1 MTYEELLA
9 ENFHLRARIRELEQ
23 EIAGLRGYGSSLL
36 CEPESPPYGSGAMRT
51 ERNREAE
58 IQRRLDIFRGLFRG
72 REDVF
77 AQRFVS
83 SKTGKSGYQ
92 PVCKNRWSSE
102 CNEHK
107 RKCEGCP
114 FREFAPLDE
123 AVLRKHLDKDAKEKD
138 VIGIYP
144 ILEDNT
150 AYFLCADF
158 DDKNCEHGYQD
169 DVLSYLRI
177 CKEWDVPAYI
187 ERSRSGKGAHV
198 WIFFADPV
206 LATDAR
212 RLGFAIIGAAMEN
225 NARLDMKSYDRFLPN
240 QDFLPKGGFGNLIA
254 LPLQGLARKS
264 GNSVFV
270 DESFEAF
277 RDQWSLLSSTRKLT
291 SSEFKAI
298 LAKHAYQIELSS
310 SSETKPWETPK
321 PDRISFED
329 FFGPVKFVRA
339 DGLYVPIKSVSGKV
353 LRHLKGL
360 SSFRNPKY
368 YELLNARKPLYHTPS
383 LVTCY
388 EMTEDYIKLPRGCE
402 DALIELL
409 QSNFSAWEEDNQTNA
424 GRTIDVSFSGELRP
438 EQEVAVQRLLS
449 YNNGVLAA
457 TTAFGKTVAA
467 IGMIARRKTNTLI
480 LVHSKALL
488 EQWKEEIEKFL
499 IINEPELATEKKK
512 GRGRKKAFSLVG
524 LLDGSRNTLHGII
537 DIAVFNS
544 ALSEEGVKPFV
555 RNYGMVIADEC
566 HHLGAIGYERVLKY
580 VNARYVYGLSATPS
594 RQDGMTP
601 IVFMQCG
608 PIRYKSDAKAQMSRQ
623 SFSRVLIPRFTPFRA
638 IEEKGNALQ
647 YLADL
652 ANDRARNELIVQ
664 DVVSELDEGR
674 TPIIL
679 TKRKDHI
686 SILADMLAP
695 YCRNVVQLIGTALA
709 KEKRQAMERLK
720 SIPETEPL
728 IIIATGK
735 YVGEGFNYPRLDT
748 LFIVLPVA
756 YPNIVQQYTGR
767 LHREYAGKTEVRV
780 YDYIDIHVPV
790 IANMYGKRLKCYAP
804 IGYAR
809 QETDALE
816 QNPLN
821 IVLGPDTFLS
831 VLVGD
836 IEAAQ
841 SSVVL
846 SCETVQYMRGTLAKA
861 LKPLVIRGVDCCVI
875 IRKPSFRDEDFIRAG
890 IKLVQTDMQPIRAAV
905 IDRSVLWFGS
915 IDLAG
920 SHHQEEDNVMR
931 VLAPV
936 IASEMLEYMMDNS
949 FLS

>member
-1 MTYEELLA
+1 MTYEELQA
-9 ENFHLRARIRELEQ
+9 ENRRLRARIHELEQ
-23 EIAGLRGYGSSLL
+23 ENARLKGYGSSSL
-36 CEPESPPYGSGAMRT
+36 CEPEPPKYGSGPMPP
-51 ERNREAE
+51 EWNRDAE

-92 PVCKNRWSSE
+92 PVCKNRWSDG
-102 CNEHK
+102 CIEHK

-114 FREFAPLDE
+114 FREFVPLDE
-123 AVLRKHLDKDAKEKD
+123 AVIRRHLDKDAKETD

-150 AYFLCADF
+150 VYFLCADF

-169 DVLSYLRI
+169 DVLSYVHVCR
-177 CKEWDVPAYI
+177 EWDIPAYI

-198 WIFFADPV
+198 WVFFEEPV
-206 LATDAR
+206 LAADAR
-212 RLGFAIIGAAMEN
+212 RLGFAIIGAAMESN
-225 NARLDMKSYDRFLPN
+225 VRLEMKSYDRFLPN

-254 LPLQGLARKS
+254 LPLQGLARKN

-270 DESFEAF
+270 DEGFVACQ
-277 RDQWSLLSSTRKLT
+277 DQWSLLSSARKL
-291 SSEFKAI
+291 SVSKLKSI
-298 LAKHAYQIELSS
+298 LAVHPYQIELSS
-310 SSETKPWETPK
+310 SSETKPWEMPK

-329 FFGPVKFVRA
+329 FHSPVKLVRA
-339 DGLYVPIKSVSGKV
+339 NGLYVPIKSISGKV
-353 LRHLKGL
+353 LKHLRGFA
-360 SSFRNPKY
+360 SFRNPKY

-383 LVTCY
+383 LVCCY
-388 EMTEDYIKLPRGCE
+388 EMMEDYLKLPRGCE
-402 DALIELL
+402 DAVIELL
-409 QSNFSAWEEDNQTNA
+409 QSNFSAWEEDDQTNA

-438 EQEVAVQRLLS
+438 DQEAAVQRLLA

-467 IGMIARRKTNTLI
+467 IGMIARRRVNTLI

-499 IINEPELATEKKK
+499 IINEPITEAEKK
-512 GRGRKKAFSLVG
+512 GRGRKKAFSPIG
-524 LLDGSRNTLHGII
+524 LLDGGRNTLHGII

-544 ALSEEGVKPFV
+544 ALSEDDVKPFV

-566 HHLGAIGYERVLKY
+566 HHSGAIGYERVLKY
-580 VNARYVYGLSATPS
+580 VNARYVYGLSATPT

-623 SFSRVLIPRFTPFRA
+623 SFSRILIPRFTPFRA
-638 IEEKGNALQ
+638 IEEKGALQ
-647 YLADL
+647 YLGDL

-664 DVVSELDEGR
+664 DIVSELNEGR
-674 TPIIL
+674 TPIVL

-695 YCRNVVQLIGTALA
+695 YCRNVILLIGTASTR
-709 KEKRQAMERLK
+709 EKREAMERLK
-720 SIPETEPL
+720 NIPDTEPL
-728 IIIATGK
+728 IVIATGK

-748 LFIVLPVA
+748 LFIALPVA

-767 LHREYAGKTEVRV
+767 LHRDYEGKTEVRV

-809 QETDALE
+809 QAAEALE
-816 QNPLN
+816 QNPQN
-821 IVLGPDTFLS
+821 IVLGPDAFLPI
-831 VLVGD
+831 LTGD

-841 SSVVL
+841 SLVVL
-846 SCETVQYMRGTLAKA
+846 SCESLQYMKGTLAKS
-861 LKPLVIRGVDCCVI
+861 LQSLGIRGVECCII
-875 IRKPSFRDEDFIRAG
+875 IRKPSSRDEDFIRAG
-890 IKLVQTDMQPIRAAV
+890 VKLVQTEGQTIRAAV
-905 IDRSVLWFGS
+905 IDRSLLWFGS

-920 SHHQEEDNVMR
+920 GHHREEEDNVMR
-931 VLAPV
+931 VLAPL
-936 IASEMLEYMMDNS
+936 IASEMLGYIM
-949 FLS
+949 

>member
-1 MTYEELLA
+1 MTYEDLLA
-9 ENFHLRARIRELEQ
+9 ENLRLRARIHELEQ
-23 EIAGLRGYGSSLL
+23 ENARLKGYGSSFL
-36 CEPESPPYGSGAMRT
+36 CEPEPPQYGSGPMLPKLG
-51 ERNREAE
+51 REAE

-72 REDVF
+72 REDIF
-77 AQRFVS
+77 ARRFVS

-92 PVCKNRWSSE
+92 PVCKNRWSDG
-102 CNEHK
+102 CAEHK

-114 FREFAPLDE
+114 FKEFIPLDE
-123 AVLRKHLDKDAKEKD
+123 AIIRRHLDKDAKETD

-150 AYFLCADF
+150 VYFLCADF

-169 DVLSYLRI
+169 DVLSYVRV
-177 CKEWDVPAYI
+177 CKEWGVPAYI

-198 WIFFADPV
+198 WIFFGEPI
-206 LATDAR
+206 LAADAR
-212 RLGFAIIGAAMEN
+212 RLGFAIIGAAMESN
-225 NARLDMKSYDRFLPN
+225 VRLDMKSYDRFLPN
-240 QDFLPKGGFGNLIA
+240 QDFLPKGGCGNLIA

-270 DESFEAF
+270 DEDFEAYP
-277 RDQWSLLSSTRKLT
+277 DQWPLLSSARKLT
-291 SSEFKAI
+291 ASELKAI
-298 LAKHAYQIELSS
+298 LANHAYQIELSS

-329 FFGPVKFVRA
+329 FHSPVKFVRA
-339 DGLYVPIKSVSGKV
+339 NGLYVPIKSVSGKV

-360 SSFRNPKY
+360 ASFRNPKY

-383 LVTCY
+383 LVICY
-388 EMTEDYIKLPRGCE
+388 EMTEDYLKLPRGCE
-402 DALIELL
+402 DAVIELL
-409 QSNFSAWEEDNQTNA
+409 QSNFAVWDENDQTNA
-424 GRTIDVSFSGELRP
+424 GRTIDISFSGELRP
-438 EQEVAVQRLLS
+438 EQEAAVQRLLA

-467 IGMIARRKTNTLI
+467 IGMIAQRKTNTLI

-499 IINEPELATEKKK
+499 IINESEPALEEKK
-512 GRGRKKAFSLVG
+512 GRGRKKAFSPVG

-544 ALSEEGVKPFV
+544 ALSEDGVKPFV

-566 HHLGAIGYERVLKY
+566 HHSGAIGYERVLKY
-580 VNARYVYGLSATPS
+580 VNARYVYGLSATPT

-647 YLADL
+647 YLGDL

-664 DVVSELDEGR
+664 DVVSELNEGR

-686 SILADMLAP
+686 SILAEMLAP
-695 YCRNVVQLIGTALA
+695 YCRNVVQLIGTASA
-709 KEKRQAMERLK
+709 KEKRLAMDRLK

-728 IIIATGK
+728 IVIATGK

-748 LFIVLPVA
+748 LFIALPVA

-767 LHREYAGKTEVRV
+767 LHRDFEGKTEVRV

-809 QETDALE
+809 QVADALE
-816 QNPLN
+816 QNPQN
-821 IVLGPDTFLS
+821 IVLGPDTFLP
-831 VLVGD
+831 VLVDD

-846 SCETVQYMRGTLAKA
+846 SCESVQYMKVTLAKA
-861 LKPLVIRGVDCCVI
+861 IQSLASRGVECWIV
-875 IRKPSFRDEDFIRAG
+875 IRKPSSRDEDFMRAG
-890 IKLVQTDMQPIRAAV
+890 IKIVQTERQSIRSAV
-905 IDRSVLWFGS
+905 IDRSLLWFGS

-920 SHHQEEDNVMR
+920 SQHKTENNVMR

-936 IASEMLEYMMDNS
+936 IASEMLGYILNACEI
-949 FLS
+949 

>member
-9 ENFHLRARIRELEQ
+9 ENLRLRERILELEQ
-23 EIAGLRGYGSSLL
+23 ENARLKGYGSSLL
-36 CEPESPPYGSGAMRT
+36 CEPEPPQYGSGRMRP
-51 ERNREAE
+51 ERNRDAE
-58 IQRRLDIFRGLFRG
+58 IHRRLNIFRGLFRG
-72 REDVF
+72 RDDVF

-83 SKTGKSGYQ
+83 RAGKAGYQ
-92 PVCKNRWSSE
+92 PVCKNRWSPE
-102 CNEHK
+102 CTEHK

-114 FREFAPLDE
+114 FREFIPLDDT
-123 AVLRKHLDKDAKEKD
+123 AIRRHLDKNAKEKD

-150 AYFLCADF
+150 VYFLCADF
-158 DDKNCEHGYQD
+158 DDKNCEHGYKD
-169 DVLSYLRI
+169 DVLSYIRV
-177 CKEWDVPAYI
+177 CKEWGVPAYI
-187 ERSRSGKGAHV
+187 ERSRSGRGAHV
-198 WIFFADPV
+198 WIFFEEPI
-206 LATDAR
+206 LAADAR
-212 RLGFAIIGAAMEN
+212 RLGFAIIDAAMESN
-225 NARLDMKSYDRFLPN
+225 VRLDMKSYDRFLPN

-254 LPLQGLARKS
+254 IPLQGLARKS

-270 DESFEAF
+270 DESFDAF
-277 RDQWSLLSSTRKLT
+277 KDQWSLLSSVRKL
-291 SSEFKAI
+291 SASELKSI
-298 LAKHAYQIELSS
+298 LATHAYQIELSS

-329 FFGPVKFVRA
+329 FHSPVKLVRA
-339 DGLYVPIKSVSGKV
+339 NGVYVPIKNVSGKV

-360 SSFRNPKY
+360 ASFRNPKY

-388 EMTEDYIKLPRGCE
+388 EMTEDYLKLPRGCE
-402 DALIELL
+402 DAVIELL
-409 QSNFSAWEEDNQTNA
+409 QTNFSAWEEDDQTNA
-424 GRTIDVSFSGELRP
+424 GGTIDVSFSGELRP
-438 EQEVAVQRLLS
+438 EQEAAVQRLVA

-467 IGMIARRKTNTLI
+467 IGMIARKRTNTLI

-499 IINEPELATEKKK
+499 IINEPEPATEEKK
-512 GRGRKKAFSLVG
+512 GRGRRKAFSPVG
-524 LLDGSRNTLHGII
+524 LLDGSRNTMHGII

-544 ALSEEGVKPFV
+544 ALSEDGVKPFV

-566 HHLGAIGYERVLKY
+566 HHSGAIGYERVLKY
-580 VNARYVYGLSATPS
+580 VNARFVYGLSATPT

-638 IEEKGNALQ
+638 IEDKGALQ
-647 YLADL
+647 YLGDL
-652 ANDRARNELIVQ
+652 ANDRARNDLIVQ
-664 DVVSELDEGR
+664 DVVSELNEGR

-686 SILADMLAP
+686 SILSDMLAP
-695 YCRNVVQLIGTALA
+695 FCRNVVQLIGTASA
-709 KEKRQAMERLK
+709 KEKRLAIDRLK

-728 IIIATGK
+728 IVIATGK

-748 LFIVLPVA
+748 LFIALPIA

-767 LHREYAGKTEVRV
+767 LHRDYEGKTEVRV

-809 QETDALE
+809 QVSEVLD
-816 QNPLN
+816 QIPQN
-821 IVLGPDTFLS
+821 IVLGPESFLP

-846 SCETVQYMRGTLAKA
+846 SCESVQYMKGTLAKA
-861 LKPLVIRGVDCCVI
+861 LQSLGVRGVECCII
-875 IRKPSFRDEDFIRAG
+875 IRKPSSRDEDFTKAG
-890 IKLVQTDMQPIRAAV
+890 IKLVQTDKQPIRAAV
-905 IDRSVLWFGS
+905 IDRSLLWFGS

-920 SHHQEEDNVMR
+920 SHHKEEDNVMR
-931 VLAPV
+931 VLASV
-936 IASEMLEYMMDNS
+936 IASEMMGYILGES
-949 FLS
+949 

>member
-9 ENFHLRARIRELEQ
+9 ENLRLKERIQELEQ
-23 EIAGLRGYGSSLL
+23 ENARLKGYGSSML
-36 CEPESPPYGSGAMRT
+36 CEPEPPQYGSGRMQP
-51 ERNREAE
+51 ERNRDAE
-58 IQRRLDIFRGLFRG
+58 IHRRLNIFRALFRG
-72 REDVF
+72 RDDVF

-83 SKTGKSGYQ
+83 KAGKAGYQ
-92 PVCKNRWSSE
+92 PVCKNRWSPE
-102 CNEHK
+102 CTEHK

-114 FREFAPLDE
+114 FREFIPLDE
-123 AVLRKHLDKDAKEKD
+123 TAIRRHLDKDAKEKD

-150 AYFLCADF
+150 VYFLCADF
-158 DDKNCEHGYQD
+158 DDKNCEHDYQN
-169 DVLSYLRI
+169 DVLSYVSI
-177 CKEWDVPAYI
+177 CKEWGVPAYI
-187 ERSRSGKGAHV
+187 ERSRSGRGAHV
-198 WIFFADPV
+198 WIFFEDPI
-206 LATDAR
+206 LAADAR
-212 RLGFAIIGAAMEN
+212 RLGFAIIGTAMESN
-225 NARLDMKSYDRFLPN
+225 VRLDMKSYDRFLPN
-240 QDFLPKGGFGNLIA
+240 QDFMPKGGFGNLIA

-264 GNSVFV
+264 RNSVFV

-277 RDQWSLLSSTRKLT
+277 KDQWSLLSSARKLST
-291 SSEFKAI
+291 SELKSI
-298 LAKHAYQIELSS
+298 LATHAYQIELSS

-329 FFGPVKFVRA
+329 FHSPVKLVRA
-339 DGLYVPIKSVSGKV
+339 NGVYVPIKNVSGKV

-360 SSFRNPKY
+360 ASFRNPKY

-383 LVTCY
+383 LVSCY
-388 EMTEDYIKLPRGCE
+388 EMTEDYLKLPRGCE
-402 DALIELL
+402 DAVIELL
-409 QSNFSAWEEDNQTNA
+409 QSNFSAWEEDDQTNA
-424 GRTIDVSFSGELRP
+424 GRTINVSFSGELRP
-438 EQEVAVQRLLS
+438 EQNEAVQRLLACNS
-449 YNNGVLAA
+449 GVLAA

-499 IINEPELATEKKK
+499 IISEPEPAIEEEK
-512 GRGRKKAFSLVG
+512 GRRRRKVFSPVG

-544 ALSEEGVKPFV
+544 ALSEDGVKPFV

-566 HHLGAIGYERVLKY
+566 HHSGAIGYERVLKY
-580 VNARYVYGLSATPS
+580 VNARYVYGLSATPT

-608 PIRYKSDAKAQMSRQ
+608 PIRYMSDAKAQMSRQ

-638 IEEKGNALQ
+638 IEGKGNALQ
-647 YLADL
+647 YLGDL
-652 ANDRARNELIVQ
+652 ASDRARNELIVQ
-664 DVVSELDEGR
+664 DVVSELNEGR

-686 SILADMLAP
+686 SIFADMLAP
-695 YCRNVVQLIGTALA
+695 FCRNVVQLIGTASA
-709 KEKRQAMERLK
+709 KEKRLAMGRLK

-728 IIIATGK
+728 IVIATGK

-748 LFIVLPVA
+748 LFIALPVA

-767 LHREYAGKTEVRV
+767 LHRDYEGKTEVRV

-809 QETDALE
+809 QMADALE
-816 QNPLN
+816 PNPQN
-821 IVLGPDTFLS
+821 IVLAPDAFLP
-831 VLVGD
+831 VLVSD
-836 IEAAQ
+836 IETAR

-846 SCETVQYMRGTLAKA
+846 SCESVQYMKGTMARA
-861 LKPLVIRGVDCCVI
+861 LQSLGVRGVECCII
-875 IRKPSFRDEDFIRAG
+875 IRKPSSRDEDFIRAG
-890 IKLVQTDMQPIRAAV
+890 IKLVETERQPIRAAV
-905 IDRSVLWFGS
+905 IDRSLLWFGS

-920 SHHQEEDNVMR
+920 SNHNKEDNVMR

-936 IASEMLEYMMDNS
+936 IASEMMGYILGES
-949 FLS
+949 

>member
-9 ENFHLRARIRELEQ
+9 ENLRLRERILELEQ
-23 EIAGLRGYGSSLL
+23 ENARLKGYGSSLL
-36 CEPESPPYGSGAMRT
+36 CEPEPPQYGSGRMQP
-51 ERNREAE
+51 ERNRDAE
-58 IQRRLDIFRGLFRG
+58 IQRRFNIFRGLFRG
-72 REDVF
+72 RDDVF

-83 SKTGKSGYQ
+83 KAGKAGYQ
-92 PVCKNRWSSE
+92 PVCKNRWSPE
-102 CNEHK
+102 CIEHK

-114 FREFAPLDE
+114 FREFIPLDE
-123 AVLRKHLDKDAKEKD
+123 TAIRRHLDKDAKEKD

-150 AYFLCADF
+150 VYFLCADF

-169 DVLSYLRI
+169 DVLSYVRV
-177 CKEWDVPAYI
+177 CKEWGIPAYI

-198 WIFFADPV
+198 WIFFEEPI
-206 LATDAR
+206 LAADAR
-212 RLGFAIIGAAMEN
+212 RLGFAILGTAMESN
-225 NARLDMKSYDRFLPN
+225 VRLDMKSYDRFLPN

-254 LPLQGLARKS
+254 LPLQGLTRKS

-277 RDQWSLLSSTRKLT
+277 QDQWSLLSSARKLT
-291 SSEFKAI
+291 ASELKAI
-298 LAKHAYQIELSS
+298 LANHAYQIELSS

-329 FFGPVKFVRA
+329 FHSPVKLVRA
-339 DGLYVPIKSVSGKV
+339 NGLYVPIKSVSGKV

-360 SSFRNPKY
+360 ASFRNPKY

-383 LVTCY
+383 LVRCY
-388 EMTEDYIKLPRGCE
+388 EMTEDYLKLPRGCE
-402 DALIELL
+402 DAVIELL
-409 QSNFSAWEEDNQTNA
+409 QSNFSAWEEDDQTNA

-438 EQEVAVQRLLS
+438 EQKEAVQRLLAC
-449 YNNGVLAA
+449 NNGVLAA

-499 IINEPELATEKKK
+499 IINEWEPASEEAK
-512 GRGRKKAFSLVG
+512 GRGRKKAFSPVG

-544 ALSEEGVKPFV
+544 ALSEDGVKPFV

-566 HHLGAIGYERVLKY
+566 HHSGAIGYERVLKY
-580 VNARYVYGLSATPS
+580 VNARYVYGLSATPT

-623 SFSRVLIPRFTPFRA
+623 SFSRVLIPKFTPFRA
-638 IEEKGNALQ
+638 IEDKGALQ
-647 YLADL
+647 YLGDL
-652 ANDRARNELIVQ
+652 ANDRARNDLIVQ
-664 DVVSELDEGR
+664 DVVSELNEGR

-686 SILADMLAP
+686 SILSDMLAP
-695 YCRNVVQLIGTALA
+695 FCRNVVQLIGTASA
-709 KEKRQAMERLK
+709 KEKRLAMDRLK

-728 IIIATGK
+728 IVIATGK

-748 LFIVLPVA
+748 LFIALPVA

-767 LHREYAGKTEVRV
+767 LHRDYEGKTEVRV

-790 IANMYGKRLKCYAP
+790 IANMYGKRLNCYAP

-809 QETDALE
+809 QVSEALD
-816 QNPLN
+816 QIPQN
-821 IVLGPDTFLS
+821 IVLGPETFLPL
-831 VLVGD
+831 LVCD

-846 SCETVQYMRGTLAKA
+846 SCESVQYMKGTLAKA
-861 LKPLVIRGVDCCVI
+861 LQSLGVRGVECCII
-875 IRKPSFRDEDFIRAG
+875 IRKPSSRDEDFTKAG
-890 IKLVQTDMQPIRAAV
+890 IKLVQTDKQPIRAAV
-905 IDRSVLWFGS
+905 IDRSLLWFGS

-920 SHHQEEDNVMR
+920 SHHKEEDNVMR

-936 IASEMLEYMMDNS
+936 IASEMMGYILGES
-949 FLS
+949 

>member
-9 ENFHLRARIRELEQ
+9 ENLRLRERIHELEQ
-23 EIAGLRGYGSSLL
+23 ENARLKGYCSSLL
-36 CEPESPPYGSGAMRT
+36 CEPEPPQYGNGRMQP
-51 ERNREAE
+51 ERNRDAE
-58 IQRRLDIFRGLFRG
+58 IQRRLNIFRGLFRG
-72 REDVF
+72 RDDVF

-83 SKTGKSGYQ
+83 KAGKAGYQ
-92 PVCKNRWSSE
+92 PVCKNRWSPE
-102 CNEHK
+102 CIEHK

-114 FREFAPLDE
+114 FREFVPLDE
-123 AVLRKHLDKDAKEKD
+123 TAFRRHLDKDAKETD

-150 AYFLCADF
+150 VYFLCADF
-158 DDKNCEHGYQD
+158 DDKNCEHGYQE
-169 DVLSYLRI
+169 DVLSYVHI
-177 CKEWDVPAYI
+177 CKEWGIPAYI

-198 WIFFADPV
+198 WIFFEEPV
-206 LATDAR
+206 LAADAR
-212 RLGFAIIGAAMEN
+212 RFGFAVIGAAMESN
-225 NARLDMKSYDRFLPN
+225 VRLDMKSYDRFLPN

-264 GNSVFV
+264 RNSVFV

-277 RDQWSLLSSTRKLT
+277 NDQWSLLSSARKL
-291 SSEFKAI
+291 SASELKSI
-298 LAKHAYQIELSS
+298 LATHAYQIELSS

-329 FFGPVKFVRA
+329 FHSPVKRVRA
-339 DGLYVPIKSVSGKV
+339 NGLYVPIKSVSGKV

-360 SSFRNPKY
+360 ASFRNPKY
-368 YELLNARKPLYHTPS
+368 YELLNARKPLYHTPY

-388 EMTEDYIKLPRGCE
+388 EMTEDYLKLPRGCE
-402 DALIELL
+402 DAVIELL
-409 QSNFSAWEEDNQTNA
+409 QSNFSAWEEDDQTNA

-438 EQEVAVQRLLS
+438 EQEAAIQRLLA
-449 YNNGVLAA
+449 YKNGVLAA

-467 IGMIARRKTNTLI
+467 IGMIAQKRTNTLI

-499 IINEPELATEKKK
+499 IINESESTTEEMKGK
-512 GRGRKKAFSLVG
+512 GRRKAFSPVG
-524 LLDGSRNTLHGII
+524 LLDSSRNTLHGII

-544 ALSEEGVKPFV
+544 ALSEDGVKPFV

-566 HHLGAIGYERVLKY
+566 HHSGAIGYERVLKY
-580 VNARYVYGLSATPS
+580 VNARYVYGLSATPT

-638 IEEKGNALQ
+638 IEDKGALQ
-647 YLADL
+647 YLGDL
-652 ANDRARNELIVQ
+652 ANDRARNDLIVQ
-664 DVVSELDEGR
+664 DVVAELTEGR

-686 SILADMLAP
+686 SILANMLAP
-695 YCRNVVQLIGTALA
+695 YCRNVVQLIGTASA
-709 KEKRQAMERLK
+709 KEKQLAMDRLK
-720 SIPETEPL
+720 SIPEKEPL
-728 IIIATGK
+728 IVIATGK

-748 LFIVLPVA
+748 LFIALPVA

-767 LHREYAGKTEVRV
+767 LHRDYEGKTEVRV
-780 YDYIDIHVPV
+780 YDYIDIHIPV

-809 QETDALE
+809 QVTEALD
-816 QNPLN
+816 QIPQN
-821 IVLGPDTFLS
+821 IVLGPETFLP

-846 SCETVQYMRGTLAKA
+846 SCESVQYMKGTLSKA
-861 LKPLVIRGVDCCVI
+861 LQSLGVRGVECCII
-875 IRKPSFRDEDFIRAG
+875 IRKPSFRDEDFTKAG
-890 IKLVQTDMQPIRAAV
+890 IKLVQTDKQPIRAAV
-905 IDRSVLWFGS
+905 IDRSLLWFGS

-920 SHHQEEDNVMR
+920 SHHKEEDNVMR

-936 IASEMLEYMMDNS
+936 IASEMLGYVIGS
-949 FLS
+949 IP

>member
-9 ENFHLRARIRELEQ
+9 ENLRLRERILELEQ
-23 EIAGLRGYGSSLL
+23 ENARLKGYGSSLL
-36 CEPESPPYGSGAMRT
+36 CEPEPPQYGSGRMRP
-51 ERNREAE
+51 ERNRDAE
-58 IQRRLDIFRGLFRG
+58 IHRRLNIFRGLFRG
-72 REDVF
+72 RDDVF

-83 SKTGKSGYQ
+83 RAGKAGYQ
-92 PVCKNRWSSE
+92 PVCKNRWSPE
-102 CNEHK
+102 CTEHK

-114 FREFAPLDE
+114 FREFIPLDDT
-123 AVLRKHLDKDAKEKD
+123 AIRRHLDKNAKEKD

-150 AYFLCADF
+150 VYFLCADF
-158 DDKNCEHGYQD
+158 DDKNCEHGYKD
-169 DVLSYLRI
+169 DVLSYIRV
-177 CKEWDVPAYI
+177 CKEWGVPAYI
-187 ERSRSGKGAHV
+187 ERSRSGRGAHV
-198 WIFFADPV
+198 WIFFEEPI
-206 LATDAR
+206 LAADAR
-212 RLGFAIIGAAMEN
+212 RLGFAIIGAAMESN
-225 NARLDMKSYDRFLPN
+225 VQLDMKSYDRFLPN

-254 LPLQGLARKS
+254 IPLQGLARKS

-270 DESFEAF
+270 DESFDAF
-277 RDQWSLLSSTRKLT
+277 KDQWSLLSSVRKL
-291 SSEFKAI
+291 SASELKSI
-298 LAKHAYQIELSS
+298 LATHAYQIELSS

-329 FFGPVKFVRA
+329 FHSPVKLVRA
-339 DGLYVPIKSVSGKV
+339 NGVYVPIKNVSGKV

-360 SSFRNPKY
+360 ASFRNPKY

-388 EMTEDYIKLPRGCE
+388 EMTEDYLKLPRGCE
-402 DALIELL
+402 DAVIELL
-409 QSNFSAWEEDNQTNA
+409 QTNFSAWEEDDQTNA
-424 GRTIDVSFSGELRP
+424 GGTIDVSFSGELRP
-438 EQEVAVQRLLS
+438 EQEAAVQRLVA

-467 IGMIARRKTNTLI
+467 IGMIARKRTNTLI

-499 IINEPELATEKKK
+499 IINEPEPATEEKK
-512 GRGRKKAFSLVG
+512 GRGRRKAFSPVG
-524 LLDGSRNTLHGII
+524 LLDGSRNTMHGII

-544 ALSEEGVKPFV
+544 ALSEDGVKPFV

-566 HHLGAIGYERVLKY
+566 HHSGAIGYERVLKY
-580 VNARYVYGLSATPS
+580 VNARYVYGLSATPT

-638 IEEKGNALQ
+638 IEDKGALQ
-647 YLADL
+647 YLGDL
-652 ANDRARNELIVQ
+652 ANDRARNDLIVQ
-664 DVVSELDEGR
+664 DVVSELNEGR

-686 SILADMLAP
+686 SILSDMLAP
-695 YCRNVVQLIGTALA
+695 FCRNVVQLIGTASA
-709 KEKRQAMERLK
+709 KEKRLAIDRLK

-728 IIIATGK
+728 IVIATGK

-748 LFIVLPVA
+748 LFIALPIA

-767 LHREYAGKTEVRV
+767 LHRDYEGKTEVRV

-809 QETDALE
+809 QVSEVLD
-816 QNPLN
+816 QIPQN
-821 IVLGPDTFLS
+821 IVLGPESFLP

-846 SCETVQYMRGTLAKA
+846 SCESVQYMKGTLAKA
-861 LKPLVIRGVDCCVI
+861 LQSLGVRGVECCII
-875 IRKPSFRDEDFIRAG
+875 IRKPSSRDEDFTKAG
-890 IKLVQTDMQPIRAAV
+890 IKLVQTDKQPIRAAV
-905 IDRSVLWFGS
+905 IDRSLLWFGS

-920 SHHQEEDNVMR
+920 SHHKEEDNVMR
-931 VLAPV
+931 VLASV
-936 IASEMLEYMMDNS
+936 IASEMMGYILGES
-949 FLS
+949 

>member
-9 ENFHLRARIRELEQ
+9 ENLRLRARIHELEQ
-23 EIAGLRGYGSSLL
+23 ENARLKGYGSSLL
-36 CEPESPPYGSGAMRT
+36 CEPELPKYGSKPIRPILDKD
-51 ERNREAE
+51 AE
-58 IQRRLDIFRGLFRG
+58 IQRRLGVFRGLFRG

-83 SKTGKSGYQ
+83 KAGKAGYQ
-92 PVCKNRWSSE
+92 PVCKNRWSDG
-102 CNEHK
+102 CVAHK
-107 RKCEGCP
+107 YKCDGCP
-114 FREFAPLDE
+114 FREFVPLDE
-123 AVLRKHLDKDAKEKD
+123 TAFRRHLDKDAKETD

-150 AYFLCADF
+150 VYFLCADF
-158 DDKNCEHGYQD
+158 DDKNCEHGYQE
-169 DVLSYLRI
+169 DVLSYVHI
-177 CKEWDVPAYI
+177 CKEWGIPAYI

-198 WIFFADPV
+198 WIFFEEPV
-206 LATDAR
+206 LAADAR
-212 RLGFAIIGAAMEN
+212 RFGFAVIGAAMESN
-225 NARLDMKSYDRFLPN
+225 VRLDMKSYDRFLPN

-264 GNSVFV
+264 RNSVFV

-277 RDQWSLLSSTRKLT
+277 NDQWSLLSSARKL
-291 SSEFKAI
+291 SASELKSI
-298 LAKHAYQIELSS
+298 LATHAYQIELSS
-310 SSETKPWETPK
+310 SSETKPWENPK

-329 FFGPVKFVRA
+329 FSSPIKLVRTN
-339 DGLYVPIKSVSGKV
+339 GLYVPIKSVSGKV
-353 LRHLKGL
+353 LRYLKGL
-360 SSFRNPKY
+360 ASFRNPKY

-383 LVTCY
+383 LVSCY
-388 EMTEDYIKLPRGCE
+388 EMTDDYLKLPRGCE
-402 DALIELL
+402 DAVIELL
-409 QSNFSAWEEDNQTNA
+409 QSNFSAWEEDDRTNA
-424 GRTIDVSFSGELRP
+424 GRAIDVSFSGELRP
-438 EQEVAVQRLLS
+438 EQEAAVQRLLS
-449 YNNGVLAA
+449 FNNGVLAA

-488 EQWKEEIEKFL
+488 GQWKEEIEKFL
-499 IINEPELATEKKK
+499 IINEPEPASEEKK
-512 GRGRKKAFSLVG
+512 GRKREKAFSPIG

-544 ALSEEGVKPFV
+544 ALSADGVKPFV

-566 HHLGAIGYERVLKY
+566 HHSGAIGYERVLKY
-580 VNARYVYGLSATPS
+580 VNARYVYGLSATPT

-608 PIRYKSDAKAQMSRQ
+608 PIRYKSDAKAQMARQ
-623 SFSRVLIPRFTPFRA
+623 SFSRVLIPRFTSFRA
-638 IEEKGNALQ
+638 IEEKGNGLQ
-647 YLADL
+647 YLGDL

-664 DVVSELDEGR
+664 DVVSELNKGR

-695 YCRNVVQLIGTALA
+695 YCRNVVKLIGTASA
-709 KEKRQAMERLK
+709 KEKRKAMDRLK

-728 IIIATGK
+728 IVVATGK

-748 LFIVLPVA
+748 LFIALPVA
-756 YPNIVQQYTGR
+756 YPNIIQQYTGR
-767 LHREYAGKTEVRV
+767 LHRDYEGKTEVRV

-809 QETDALE
+809 QVIDALE
-816 QNPLN
+816 QNPQN
-821 IVLGPDTFLS
+821 IVLGQDTYLS

-846 SCETVQYMRGTLAKA
+846 SCESMQYMKGALAKA
-861 LKPLVIRGVDCCVI
+861 LQSLGVRGVECCII
-875 IRKPSFRDEDFIRAG
+875 IRKPSSRDEDFIRAG
-890 IKLVQTDMQPIRAAV
+890 IKLIQTDKRTIRAAI
-905 IDRSVLWFGS
+905 IDRSLLWFGS

-920 SHHQEEDNVMR
+920 SHHREEDNVMR
-931 VLAPV
+931 VLAPL
-936 IASEMLEYMMDNS
+936 IASEMLGYVLVDNP
-949 FLS
+949 

>member
-1 MTYEELLA
+1 MTYEELQA
-9 ENFHLRARIRELEQ
+9 ENRLLRARIHELEQ
-23 EIAGLRGYGSSLL
+23 ENARLKGYGSSLL
-36 CEPESPPYGSGAMRT
+36 CEPEPPKYGSGPMPP
-51 ERNREAE
+51 EWNRDAE
-58 IQRRLDIFRGLFRG
+58 IHRRLDIFRGLFRG

-92 PVCKNRWSSE
+92 PVCKNRWSDG
-102 CNEHK
+102 CIEHK

-114 FREFAPLDE
+114 FREFVPLDE
-123 AVLRKHLDKDAKEKD
+123 AVIRRHLDKDAKETD

-150 AYFLCADF
+150 VYFLCADF

-169 DVLSYLRI
+169 DVLSYVHVCR
-177 CKEWDVPAYI
+177 EWDIPAYI

-198 WIFFADPV
+198 WVFFEEPV
-206 LATDAR
+206 LAADAR
-212 RLGFAIIGAAMEN
+212 RLGFAIIGAAMESN
-225 NARLDMKSYDRFLPN
+225 VRLEMKSYDRFLPN

-254 LPLQGLARKS
+254 LPLQGLARKN

-270 DESFEAF
+270 DEGFVACQ
-277 RDQWSLLSSTRKLT
+277 DQWSLLSSARKL
-291 SSEFKAI
+291 SVSKLKSI
-298 LAKHAYQIELSS
+298 LAVHPYQIELSS
-310 SSETKPWETPK
+310 SSETKPWEMPK

-329 FFGPVKFVRA
+329 FHSPVKLVRA
-339 DGLYVPIKSVSGKV
+339 NGLYVPIKSVSGKV
-353 LRHLKGL
+353 LKHLRGFA
-360 SSFRNPKY
+360 SFRNPKY

-383 LVTCY
+383 LVCCY
-388 EMTEDYIKLPRGCE
+388 EMMEDYLKLPRGCE
-402 DALIELL
+402 DAVIELL
-409 QSNFSAWEEDNQTNA
+409 QSNFSAWEEDDQTNA

-438 EQEVAVQRLLS
+438 DQEAAVQRLLA

-467 IGMIARRKTNTLI
+467 IGMIARRRVNTLI

-499 IINEPELATEKKK
+499 IINEPITEAEKK
-512 GRGRKKAFSLVG
+512 GRGRKKAFSPIG
-524 LLDGSRNTLHGII
+524 LLDGGRNTLHGII

-544 ALSEEGVKPFV
+544 ALSEDDVKPFV

-566 HHLGAIGYERVLKY
+566 HHSGAIGYERVLKY
-580 VNARYVYGLSATPS
+580 VNARYVYGLSATPT

-623 SFSRVLIPRFTPFRA
+623 SFSRILIPRFTPFRA
-638 IEEKGNALQ
+638 IEEKGALQ
-647 YLADL
+647 YLGDL

-664 DVVSELDEGR
+664 DIVSELNEGR
-674 TPIIL
+674 TPIVL

-695 YCRNVVQLIGTALA
+695 YCRNVILLIGTASTR
-709 KEKRQAMERLK
+709 EKREAMERLK
-720 SIPETEPL
+720 NIPDTEPL
-728 IIIATGK
+728 IVIATGK

-748 LFIVLPVA
+748 LFIALPVA

-767 LHREYAGKTEVRV
+767 LHRDYEGKTEVRV

-809 QETDALE
+809 QAAEALE
-816 QNPLN
+816 QNPQN
-821 IVLGPDTFLS
+821 IVLGPDAFLPI
-831 VLVGD
+831 LTGD

-841 SSVVL
+841 SLVVL
-846 SCETVQYMRGTLAKA
+846 SCESLQYMKGTLAKA
-861 LKPLVIRGVDCCVI
+861 LQSLGIRGVECCII
-875 IRKPSFRDEDFIRAG
+875 IRKPSSRDEDFIRAG
-890 IKLVQTDMQPIRAAV
+890 VKLVQTEGQTIRAAV
-905 IDRSVLWFGS
+905 IDRSLLWFGS
-915 IDLAG
+915 IDLTG
-920 SHHQEEDNVMR
+920 GHHREEDNVMR

-936 IASEMLEYMMDNS
+936 IASEMLGYIM
-949 FLS
+949 

>member
-9 ENFHLRARIRELEQ
+9 ENLRLRARIRELEQ
-23 EIAGLRGYGSSLL
+23 ENARLKGYGSSLL
-36 CEPESPPYGSGAMRT
+36 CEPEPPQYGSRPVRP
-51 ERNREAE
+51 ERDRDAE

-92 PVCKNRWSSE
+92 PVCKNRWSDG
-102 CNEHK
+102 CVEHK

-114 FREFAPLDE
+114 CREFVPLDE
-123 AVLRKHLDKDAKEKD
+123 AIIRRHLDKDAKETD

-150 AYFLCADF
+150 VYFLCADF

-169 DVLSYLRI
+169 DVLSYVRI
-177 CKEWDVPAYI
+177 CKEWGIPAYI

-198 WIFFADPV
+198 WIFFEEPI
-206 LATDAR
+206 LAADAR
-212 RLGFAIIGAAMEN
+212 RLGLAILGAAMESN
-225 NARLDMKSYDRFLPN
+225 VRLDMKSYDRFLPN
-240 QDFLPKGGFGNLIA
+240 QDFLPKGGIGNLIA
-254 LPLQGLARKS
+254 LPLQGMARKN

-270 DESFEAF
+270 DEGFEAHP
-277 RDQWSLLSSTRKLT
+277 DQWSLLSSAKKL
-291 SSEFKAI
+291 SAPDAKAV
-298 LAKHAYQIELSS
+298 LANHAYQIELSS

-329 FFGPVKFVRA
+329 FHSPVKLVRA
-339 DGLYVPIKSVSGKV
+339 NGLYVPIKSVSGKV

-360 SSFRNPKY
+360 ASFRNPKY
-368 YELLNARKPLYHTPS
+368 YELVNARKPLYHTPS
-383 LVTCY
+383 LVSCY
-388 EMTEDYIKLPRGCE
+388 EMTEDYLKLPRGCE
-402 DALIELL
+402 DAVIELL
-409 QSNFSAWEEDNQTNA
+409 QSNFSAWEEDDQTNA
-424 GRTIDVSFSGELRP
+424 GRTINVSFSGELRP
-438 EQEVAVQRLLS
+438 EQKEAVQRLLAC
-449 YNNGVLAA
+449 NNGVLAA

-499 IINEPELATEKKK
+499 IISEPEPAIEEEK
-512 GRGRKKAFSLVG
+512 GRRRRKVFSPVG

-544 ALSEEGVKPFV
+544 ALSEDGVKPFV

-566 HHLGAIGYERVLKY
+566 HHSGAIGYERVLKY
-580 VNARYVYGLSATPS
+580 LNARYVYGLSATPT

-647 YLADL
+647 YLGDL
-652 ANDRARNELIVQ
+652 ASDRARNELIVQ
-664 DVVSELDEGR
+664 DVVSELNEGR

-695 YCRNVVQLIGTALA
+695 FCRNVVQLIGTASA
-709 KEKRQAMERLK
+709 KEKRLAMGRLK

-728 IIIATGK
+728 IVIATGK

-748 LFIVLPVA
+748 LFIALPVA

-767 LHREYAGKTEVRV
+767 LHRDYEGKTEVRV

-809 QETDALE
+809 QMADALE
-816 QNPLN
+816 PNPQN
-821 IVLGPDTFLS
+821 IVLAPDAFLP
-831 VLVGD
+831 VLVSD
-836 IEAAQ
+836 IETAR

-846 SCETVQYMRGTLAKA
+846 SCESVQYMKGTMARA
-861 LKPLVIRGVDCCVI
+861 LQSLGVRGVECCII
-875 IRKPSFRDEDFIRAG
+875 IRKPSSRDEDFIRAG
-890 IKLVQTDMQPIRAAV
+890 IKLVETERQPIRAAV
-905 IDRSVLWFGS
+905 IDRSLLWFGS

-920 SHHQEEDNVMR
+920 SHHKEEDNVMR

-936 IASEMLEYMMDNS
+936 IASEILGYMTDMKAI
-949 FLS
+949 

>member
-1 MTYEELLA
+1 MTYEELLT
-9 ENFHLRARIRELEQ
+9 ENLRLRARIQELET
-23 EIAGLRGYGSSLL
+23 ENARLKGFGPSLL
-36 CEPESPPYGSGAMRT
+36 SEPESPQYGSKPIRPIIDKD
-51 ERNREAE
+51 AE
-58 IQRRLDIFRGLFRG
+58 IQRRLDVFRGLFRG

-83 SKTGKSGYQ
+83 KAGKAGYQ
-92 PVCKNRWSSE
+92 PVCKNRWSDG
-102 CNEHK
+102 CVEHK
-107 RKCEGCP
+107 YKCEGCP
-114 FREFAPLDE
+114 FREFIPLDE
-123 AVLRKHLDKDAKEKD
+123 VVIRRHLNKDAKEKD

-150 AYFLCADF
+150 VFFLCADF

-169 DVLSYLRI
+169 DVLSYVRI
-177 CKEWDVPAYI
+177 CKEWGIPAYI

-198 WIFFADPV
+198 WIFFEEPI
-206 LATDAR
+206 LAADAR
-212 RLGFAIIGAAMEN
+212 RLGFAIIGAAMETN
-225 NARLDMKSYDRFLPN
+225 VRLDMKSYDRFLPN

-264 GNSVFV
+264 RNSVFV

-277 RDQWSLLSSTRKLT
+277 KDQWFLLSSARRL
-291 SSEFKAI
+291 SASELKSI
-298 LAKHAYQIELSS
+298 LVTHAYQIALSS

-329 FFGPVKFVRA
+329 FHSPVKLVRA
-339 DGLYVPIKSVSGKV
+339 NGVYVPIKSVSGKV

-360 SSFRNPKY
+360 ASFRNPKY

-388 EMTEDYIKLPRGCE
+388 EMTEDYLKLPRGCE
-402 DALIELL
+402 DAVIELL
-409 QSNFSAWEEDNQTNA
+409 QSNFSAWEEDDQTNA
-424 GRTIDVSFSGELRP
+424 GGTIDVSFSGELRP
-438 EQEVAVQRLLS
+438 EQDAAVQRLLA

-467 IGMIARRKTNTLI
+467 IGMIARKMTNTLI

-499 IINEPELATEKKK
+499 IINEPEPATEEKK
-512 GRGRKKAFSLVG
+512 GRGRRKAFSPVG
-524 LLDGSRNTLHGII
+524 LLDGSRNTLRGII

-544 ALSEEGVKPFV
+544 ALSEDGVKPFV

-566 HHLGAIGYERVLKY
+566 HHSGAIGYERVLKY
-580 VNARYVYGLSATPS
+580 VNARYVYGLSATPT

-638 IEEKGNALQ
+638 IEDKGALQ
-647 YLADL
+647 YLGDL
-652 ANDRARNELIVQ
+652 ANDRARNDQIVQ
-664 DVVSELDEGR
+664 DVVAELNEGR

-695 YCRNVVQLIGTALA
+695 YCRNVVQLIGTAST
-709 KEKRQAMERLK
+709 KEKRLAMDRLK
-720 SIPETEPL
+720 SIPEKEPL
-728 IIIATGK
+728 IVIATGK

-748 LFIVLPVA
+748 LFIALPVA

-767 LHREYAGKTEVRV
+767 LHRDFEGKTEVRV

-809 QETDALE
+809 RMTDALE
-816 QNPLN
+816 QNPQN
-821 IVLGPDTFLS
+821 IVLGPESFLP
-831 VLVGD
+831 VLVSD
-836 IEAAQ
+836 IDVAQ
-841 SSVVL
+841 SSVVI
-846 SCETVQYMRGTLAKA
+846 SCDSVQYMKGALAKA
-861 LKPLVIRGVDCCVI
+861 LQSLGIRGVECCII
-875 IRKPSFRDEDFIRAG
+875 IRKPSSRDEDFIRAG
-890 IKLVQTDMQPIRAAV
+890 IKLVETERQPIRAAV
-905 IDRSVLWFGS
+905 IDRSLLWFGS

-920 SHHQEEDNVMR
+920 SHHKAEDNVMR

-936 IASEMLEYMMDNS
+936 IASEMLGYIMDMKA
-949 FLS
+949 

>member
-1 MTYEELLA
+1 MTYEELQA
-9 ENFHLRARIRELEQ
+9 ENRRLRARIHELEQ
-23 EIAGLRGYGSSLL
+23 ENARLKGYGSSLL
-36 CEPESPPYGSGAMRT
+36 CEPEPPKYGSGPMPP
-51 ERNREAE
+51 EWNRDAE
-58 IQRRLDIFRGLFRG
+58 IQRRLDIFRGLFRA

-92 PVCKNRWSSE
+92 PVCKNRWSDG
-102 CNEHK
+102 CIEHK

-114 FREFAPLDE
+114 FREFVPLDE
-123 AVLRKHLDKDAKEKD
+123 AVIRRHLDKDAKETD

-150 AYFLCADF
+150 VYFLCADF

-169 DVLSYLRI
+169 DVLSYVHVCR
-177 CKEWDVPAYI
+177 EWDIPAYI

-198 WIFFADPV
+198 WVFFEEPV
-206 LATDAR
+206 LAADAR
-212 RLGFAIIGAAMEN
+212 RLGFAIIGAAMESN
-225 NARLDMKSYDRFLPN
+225 VRLEMKSYDRFLPN

-254 LPLQGLARKS
+254 LPLQGLARKN

-270 DESFEAF
+270 DEGFVACQ
-277 RDQWSLLSSTRKLT
+277 DQWSLLSSARKL
-291 SSEFKAI
+291 SVSKLKSI
-298 LAKHAYQIELSS
+298 LAVHPYQIELSS
-310 SSETKPWETPK
+310 SSETKPWEMPK

-329 FFGPVKFVRA
+329 FHSPVKLVRA
-339 DGLYVPIKSVSGKV
+339 NGLYVPIKSISGKV
-353 LRHLKGL
+353 LKHLRGFA
-360 SSFRNPKY
+360 SFRNPKY

-383 LVTCY
+383 LVCCY
-388 EMTEDYIKLPRGCE
+388 EMMEDYLKLPRGCE
-402 DALIELL
+402 DAVIELL
-409 QSNFSAWEEDNQTNA
+409 QSNFSAWEEDDQTNA

-438 EQEVAVQRLLS
+438 DQEAAVQRLLA

-467 IGMIARRKTNTLI
+467 IGMIARRRVNTLI

-499 IINEPELATEKKK
+499 IINEPITEAEKK
-512 GRGRKKAFSLVG
+512 GRGRKKAFSPIG
-524 LLDGSRNTLHGII
+524 LLDGGRNTLHGII

-544 ALSEEGVKPFV
+544 ALSEDDVKPFV

-566 HHLGAIGYERVLKY
+566 HHSGAIGYERVLKY
-580 VNARYVYGLSATPS
+580 VNARYVYGLSATPT

-608 PIRYKSDAKAQMSRQ
+608 PIRYKLDAKAQMSRQ
-623 SFSRVLIPRFTPFRA
+623 SFSRILIPRFTPFRA
-638 IEEKGNALQ
+638 IEEKGALQ
-647 YLADL
+647 YLGDL

-664 DVVSELDEGR
+664 DIVSELNEGR
-674 TPIIL
+674 TPIVL

-695 YCRNVVQLIGTALA
+695 YCRNVILLIGTASTR
-709 KEKRQAMERLK
+709 EKREAMERLK
-720 SIPETEPL
+720 NIPDTEPL
-728 IIIATGK
+728 IVIATGK

-748 LFIVLPVA
+748 LFIALPVA

-767 LHREYAGKTEVRV
+767 LHRDYEGKTEVRV

-809 QETDALE
+809 QAAEALE
-816 QNPLN
+816 QNPQN
-821 IVLGPDTFLS
+821 IVLGPDAFLPI
-831 VLVGD
+831 LTGD

-841 SSVVL
+841 SLVVL
-846 SCETVQYMRGTLAKA
+846 SCESLQYMKGTLAKA
-861 LKPLVIRGVDCCVI
+861 LQSLGIRGVECCII
-875 IRKPSFRDEDFIRAG
+875 IRKPSSRDEDFIRAG
-890 IKLVQTDMQPIRAAV
+890 VKLVQTEGQTIRAAV
-905 IDRSVLWFGS
+905 IDRSLLWFGS

-920 SHHQEEDNVMR
+920 GHHREEDNVMR

-936 IASEMLEYMMDNS
+936 IASEMLGYIM
-949 FLS
+949 

>member
-1 MTYEELLA
+1 MTYEELQA
-9 ENFHLRARIRELEQ
+9 ENRRLRARIHELEQ
-23 EIAGLRGYGSSLL
+23 ENARLKGYGSSLL
-36 CEPESPPYGSGAMRT
+36 CEPELPKYGSGTMLP

-72 REDVF
+72 REAVF

-92 PVCKNRWSSE
+92 PVCKNRWSDG
-102 CNEHK
+102 CIEHK

-114 FREFAPLDE
+114 FREFVPLDE
-123 AVLRKHLDKDAKEKD
+123 AVIRRHLDKDAKETD

-150 AYFLCADF
+150 VYFLCADF

-169 DVLSYLRI
+169 DVLSYVHVCR
-177 CKEWDVPAYI
+177 EWDIPAYI

-198 WIFFADPV
+198 WIFFEGPV

-212 RLGFAIIGAAMEN
+212 RLGFAIIGAAMESN
-225 NARLDMKSYDRFLPN
+225 FRLEMKSYDRFLPN

-254 LPLQGLARKS
+254 LPLQGLARKN

-270 DESFEAF
+270 DEGFVACQ
-277 RDQWSLLSSTRKLT
+277 DQWSLLSSARKL
-291 SSEFKAI
+291 SVSKLKSI
-298 LAKHAYQIELSS
+298 LAVHPYQIELSS

-329 FFGPVKFVRA
+329 FHGPVRLVRA
-339 DGLYVPIKSVSGKV
+339 NGLYVPISSVSGKV

-360 SSFRNPKY
+360 ASFRNPKY

-383 LVTCY
+383 LVSCY
-388 EMTEDYIKLPRGCE
+388 EMTEDYLKLPRGCE
-402 DALIELL
+402 DAVIELL
-409 QSNFSAWEEDNQTNA
+409 QSNFSAWEEDDQTNA

-438 EQEVAVQRLLS
+438 EQETAVQRLFA

-467 IGMIARRKTNTLI
+467 IGMIARRRVNTLI

-499 IINEPELATEKKK
+499 IINEPIPEAEKK
-512 GRGRKKAFSLVG
+512 GRGRKKAFSPIG
-524 LLDGSRNTLHGII
+524 LLDGGRNTLHGII

-544 ALSEEGVKPFV
+544 ALSEDDVKPFV

-566 HHLGAIGYERVLKY
+566 HHSGAIGYERVLKY
-580 VNARYVYGLSATPS
+580 VNARYVYGLSATPT

-608 PIRYKSDAKAQMSRQ
+608 PIRYKSDAKAQMARQ
-623 SFSRVLIPRFTPFRA
+623 SFSRILIPRFTPFRA
-638 IEEKGNALQ
+638 IEEKSALQ
-647 YLADL
+647 YLGDL
-652 ANDRARNELIVQ
+652 TKDRARNELIVQ
-664 DVVSELDEGR
+664 DVVSELNEGR

-695 YCRNVVQLIGTALA
+695 YCRNVIQLIGTASTR
-709 KEKRQAMERLK
+709 EKREAMDRLK
-720 SIPETEPL
+720 SIPDTEPL
-728 IIIATGK
+728 IVIATGK

-748 LFIVLPVA
+748 LFIALPIA

-767 LHREYAGKTEVRV
+767 LHRDYEGKTEVRV

-790 IANMYGKRLKCYAP
+790 IANMYGKRLRCYAP

-809 QETDALE
+809 QATEALE
-816 QNPLN
+816 QNPQN
-821 IVLGPDTFLS
+821 IVLGPDAFLPI
-831 VLVGD
+831 LTGD

-841 SSVVL
+841 SLVVL
-846 SCETVQYMRGTLAKA
+846 SCESLQYMKGTLAKA
-861 LKPLVIRGVDCCVI
+861 LQSLGIRGVECCII
-875 IRKPSFRDEDFIRAG
+875 IRKPSSRDEVFIQAG
-890 IKLVQTDMQPIRAAV
+890 VKLVQTEEQIIRAAV
-905 IDRSVLWFGS
+905 IDRSLLWFGS

-920 SHHQEEDNVMR
+920 THHREEDNVMR

-936 IASEMLEYMMDNS
+936 IASEMLGYIM
-949 FLS
+949 

>member
-9 ENFHLRARIRELEQ
+9 ENLRLRERILELEQ
-23 EIAGLRGYGSSLL
+23 ENARLKGYGSSLL
-36 CEPESPPYGSGAMRT
+36 CEPEPPQYGSGRMQP
-51 ERNREAE
+51 ERNRDAE
-58 IQRRLDIFRGLFRG
+58 IQRRLNIFRGLFRG
-72 REDVF
+72 RDDVF

-83 SKTGKSGYQ
+83 KAGKAGYQ
-92 PVCKNRWSSE
+92 PVCKNRWSPE
-102 CNEHK
+102 CIEHK

-114 FREFAPLDE
+114 FREFIPLDE
-123 AVLRKHLDKDAKEKD
+123 TAIRRHLDKDAKEKD

-150 AYFLCADF
+150 VYFLCADF

-169 DVLSYLRI
+169 DVLSYVHV

-198 WIFFADPV
+198 WIFFEEPI
-206 LATDAR
+206 LAADAR
-212 RLGFAIIGAAMEN
+212 RLGFAIIGAAMESN
-225 NARLDMKSYDRFLPN
+225 VRLDMKSYDRFLPN

-254 LPLQGLARKS
+254 LPLQGLTRKS

-277 RDQWSLLSSTRKLT
+277 QDQWSLLSSARKL
-291 SSEFKAI
+291 SASELKSI
-298 LAKHAYQIELSS
+298 LATHAYQIELSS

-329 FFGPVKFVRA
+329 FHSPVKLVRA
-339 DGLYVPIKSVSGKV
+339 NGVYVPIKNVSGKA

-360 SSFRNPKY
+360 ASFRNPKY

-388 EMTEDYIKLPRGCE
+388 EMTEDYLKLPRGCE
-402 DALIELL
+402 DAVIELL
-409 QSNFSAWEEDNQTNA
+409 QSNFSVWEEDDQTNA
-424 GRTIDVSFSGELRP
+424 GRTINVSFSGELRP
-438 EQEVAVQRLLS
+438 EQKEAVQRLLAC
-449 YNNGVLAA
+449 NNGVLAA

-467 IGMIARRKTNTLI
+467 IGMIARRRTNTLI

-499 IINEPELATEKKK
+499 IINEPEPASEKKK
-512 GRGRKKAFSLVG
+512 GRGRRKAFSPVG

-544 ALSEEGVKPFV
+544 ALSENGVKQFV

-566 HHLGAIGYERVLKY
+566 HHSGAIGYERVLKY
-580 VNARYVYGLSATPS
+580 VNARYVYGLSATPT

-623 SFSRVLIPRFTPFRA
+623 SFSRVLIPKFTPFRA
-638 IEEKGNALQ
+638 IEDKGALQ
-647 YLADL
+647 YLGDL
-652 ANDRARNELIVQ
+652 ANDRARNDLIVQ
-664 DVVSELDEGR
+664 DVVSELNEGR

-686 SILADMLAP
+686 SILSDMLAP
-695 YCRNVVQLIGTALA
+695 FCRNVVQLIGTASA
-709 KEKRQAMERLK
+709 KEKRLAMDRLK

-728 IIIATGK
+728 IVIATGK

-748 LFIVLPVA
+748 LFIALPVA

-767 LHREYAGKTEVRV
+767 LHRDYEGKTEVRV

-790 IANMYGKRLKCYAP
+790 IANMYGKRLNCYAP

-809 QETDALE
+809 QVSEALD
-816 QNPLN
+816 QIPQN
-821 IVLGPDTFLS
+821 IVLGPETFLP
-831 VLVGD
+831 VLVCD

-846 SCETVQYMRGTLAKA
+846 SCESVQYMKGTMAKA
-861 LKPLVIRGVDCCVI
+861 LQSLGVRGVECCII
-875 IRKPSFRDEDFIRAG
+875 IRKPSSRDEDFTKAG
-890 IKLVQTDMQPIRAAV
+890 IKLVQTDKQPIRAAV
-905 IDRSVLWFGS
+905 IDRSLLWFGS

-920 SHHQEEDNVMR
+920 SHHKEEDNVMR

-936 IASEMLEYMMDNS
+936 IASEMMGYILGES
-949 FLS
+949 